1 MKFKIVLT
9 FQPIKN
15 FKRII
20 PFCGLKQSFLALL
33 PEIKHL
39 FSVCQSNAMVYIIA
53 PVFGVLQNGAL
64 AGFAGENI
72 ASVVGEII
80 YSNRGLRR
88 VIARPFGMEFFK
100 AQFELAF
107 RQFGSKRARQNQLG
121 SRPAIIRHT
130 FPANAVL

>member
-64 AGFAGENI
+64 AGFAVENTL
-72 ASVVGEII
+72 SQ
-80 YSNRGLRR
+80 
-88 VIARPFGMEFFK
+88 PMQFFK
-100 AQFELAF
+100 PQLQLVDARLASSLSSFEV
-107 RQFGSKRARQNQLG
+107 
-121 SRPAIIRHT
+121 SRG
-130 FPANAVL
+130 FD